1 MKYDFILFENYHQAT
16 HHIYDMYLIAQML
29 NNNGLKV
36 AVLDIYNELPKTD
49 NKNLTILR
57 LPIKRVI
64 PNDKWCR
71 KPKGKV
77 YNLLCLIRFLWQQ
90 HFYMKEV
97 LKEVEPLADRFYCG
111 SYHLSM
117 STIFFH
123 SHKPCYYWGL
133 RSSRMT
139 HFITHFKTNP
149 ILGIRMLMLRNTF
162 MKKTTQSLFVSNEII
177 KNEFKKLGI
186 PTNRLIIRE
195 ERCITEKGE
204 PKYENLSNRCSFLT
218 IGLLR
223 PDKRIEFSINEFS
236 KCHRDDWLFILAGR
250 SQGDYESMISRSL
263 VGKNNILR
271 INKFLEYDDF
281 NMLFS
286 QSHFL
291 VLADKRQP
299 SSVTN
304 GTMMEALINYRPI
317 IAPNYN
323 PYHYYIKKYGIGITY
338 NPDESGSLTQAMKQ
352 AEEKGCRYF
361 RNNIELFL
369 KTIDFKFV
377 SKSLYQQIYE

>member
-29 NNNGLKV
+29 KNNGLKV
-36 AVLDIYNELPKTD
+36 AILDIYNELPKAN
-49 NKNLTILR
+49 NKGITILQ
-57 LPIKRVI
+57 LPIKRTM
-64 PNDKWCR
+64 PNDKWC
-71 KPKGKV
+71 KNPKGKI

-97 LKEVEPLADRFYCG
+97 LKKIDPLAERFYCG

-117 STIFFH
+117 SSVFFH
-123 SHKPCYYWGL
+123 SHKSCYYWGL

-139 HFITHFKTNP
+139 HFITHFKANP
-149 ILGIRMLMLRNTF
+149 ILGIRMLMLRHIF
-162 MKKTTQSLFVSNEII
+162 MKNPTQSLFISNEII
-177 KNEFKKLGI
+177 KKEFKELGV
-186 PTNRLIIRE
+186 PVNRLIIRE
-195 ERCITEKGE
+195 ERCVMEKGQPE
-204 PKYENLSNRCSFLT
+204 YEKLSSRCSFLT

-223 PDKRIEFSINEFS
+223 PDKRIEYSINEFS
-236 KCHRDDWLFILAGR
+236 KCHRNDWLFMIAGR
-250 SQGDYESMISRSL
+250 SQGNYEDIITKSL
-263 VGKNNILR
+263 TGKDNILR

-281 NMLFS
+281 NMLFL

-291 VLADKRQP
+291 VLADKHQP

-323 PYHYYIKKYGIGITY
+323 PYYYYIKKYGIGIAY
-338 NPDESGSLTQAMKQ
+338 NPNESGSLALAMKQ
-352 AEEKGCRYF
+352 AEEKGCKYF
-361 RNNIELFL
+361 KNKIERFL
-369 KTIDFKFV
+369 EILDFQFV
-377 SKSLYQQIYE
+377 SKTLYQQIYE